1 MRLVALHEPSE
12 ETLDDVE
19 HFEIERTS
27 GVFFRVRRRPQPGD
41 PPDAEDVARQ
51 VQALTRTWAAVL
63 FAPAFR
69 TGPRASVEPAP
80 ALASDAGFSL
90 VMRLGAW
97 LPQAGDTACELE
109 VPAYVRKWMPV
120 DRAIV
125 VPIQA
130 LSTVGWIAVPNAAKT
145 RDLVRKI
152 EQIAS
157 AVALDLDRADRR
169 TRLAALNQPF

>member
-1 MRLVALHEPSE
+1 MRLVALHEPGE
-12 ETLDDVE
+12 DTLDDVE

-41 PPDAEDVARQ
+41 APDAEDVARQ

-63 FAPAFR
+63 FAPSFR
-69 TGPRASVEPAP
+69 TGPRASVEPPP
-80 ALASDAGFSL
+80 ARVSDTGFAL
-90 VMRLGAW
+90 VTRLGAW

-145 RDLVRKI
+145 LDLLRKI

-157 AVALDLDRADRR
+157 AVALELDGADRR
-169 TRLAALNQPF
+169 TRLAALANPF